1 MTDKAPA
8 LPALPVGISL
18 AEPDERQKYNESIQ
32 KVLTALEG
40 RSQIPW
46 FQMAAAFADPG
57 RTGSAMEGFGRGMGV
72 LGKYQEEER
81 ARELPVAQ
89 MRAQLAG
96 QQYEASKEEKA
107 LNAFASALGT
117 TPQNLQQGMTA
128 GQFNPAMMQRLNAAM
143 PMFYGSPKI
152 MEMAKTMFGQYKDI
166 SNYILEQ
173 RKAGVPEAKIIAE
186 YGKGIIPL
194 LESLGV
200 PAPAGQASSG
210 QTTTGRPAGSPIS
223 VPYTTGNVAVAADAN
238 NPSGIKP
245 GGKFAVFETPA
256 QGVLATQQLVGSYL
270 NNQGR
275 NTPETLVGTWV
286 TGKPT
291 EGANVQDGRYV
302 ESVRKELESAGV
314 KLDDKGRIP
323 NTPEANAAVTRAI
336 IMHESGPERA
346 KAFLPLVGTNFGT
359 AQTQERNQT
368 TSPSTVRTATEAIP
382 PLKIEADRI
391 LSPTGE
397 VLLEQG
403 ESSFDSWK
411 NRQAEFEKNYYKQKE
426 DQIKF
431 EREQIS
437 NAGKERS
444 ESFSDRVKEVAKINP
459 DNVMQTLGLYDSL
472 DNIVN
477 GDPRVKQAFGLL
489 MKQGAGAAMY
499 ELAKNGIKIN
509 NFGIGV
515 DAYPAF
521 VKNQPVEV
529 QESLRQ
535 AEMILAKIFTQ
546 VAKEGKSAFGPAISN
561 FDILTQKE
569 QMASIRDTAKIING
583 WLAQERAM
591 ADQKL
596 EIGAAYGDYIDSIEG
611 TNKKPYQFFNSK
623 EYKDL
628 SKKYG
633 QIYRDLAIVT
643 YGAPK

>member
-1 MTDKAPA
+1 MSSDKAPA
-8 LPALPVGISL
+8 LPALPTGISL
-18 AEPDERQKYNESIQ
+18 ADPDEKQKYTESIQ

-40 RSQIPW
+40 RQQIPW

-81 ARELPVAQ
+81 ARELPIAQ

-96 QQYEASKEEKA
+96 QQYEISKEA
-107 LNAFASALGT
+107 RGMQIISQALGVS
-117 TPQNLQQGMTA
+117 PDKLPEGMSRAVGNPAVMQNLMAIAPGLS
-128 GQFNPAMMQRLNAAM
+128 GKPL
-143 PMFYGSPKI
+143 
-152 MEMAKTMFGQYKDI
+152 EMAKTLFNMNKDI
-166 SNYILEQ
+166 ANFILEQ
-173 RKAGVPEAKIIAE
+173 RKAGVPEAALIAKH
-186 YGKGIIPL
+186 GPGIIPL
-194 LESLGV
+194 LQSVGV
-200 PAPAGQASSG
+200 PAPAGQVPSG
-210 QTTTGRPAGSPIS
+210 QTTTERPAGSPIS
-223 VPYTTGNVAVAADAN
+223 VPFTTGNVTVAADAN

-245 GGKFAVFETPA
+245 DGKFAVFETPA

-291 EGANVQDGRYV
+291 EGAKVQDGRYV
-302 ESVRKELESAGV
+302 ESVRKELEAAGV

-346 KAFLPLVGTNFGT
+346 KVFLPLVGTDFGT
-359 AQTQERNQT
+359 SQSST
-368 TSPSTVRTATEAIP
+368 TPSVRTATEMLG

-391 LSPTGE
+391 IAPNGE
-397 VLLEQG
+397 VLVERG
-403 ESSFDSWK
+403 ASSFEDWSK
-411 NRQAEFEKNYYKQKE
+411 LKETTIADYRKQRE

-444 ESFSDRVKEVAKINP
+444 ESFADRIKEVAKINP
-459 DNVMQTLGLYDSL
+459 NNIMQTLGMYDSL

-477 GDPRVKQAFGLL
+477 GDPRVKQAFGML

-499 ELAKNGIKIN
+499 ELAKNGLKIN

-521 VKNQPVEV
+521 VKMQPPEV

-546 VAKEGKSAFGPAISN
+546 VAREGKSAFGPAISN

-591 ADQKL
+591 ADQQL

-623 EYKDL
+623 EYKDI

-633 QIYRDLAIVT
+633 QIYRDLAVVT